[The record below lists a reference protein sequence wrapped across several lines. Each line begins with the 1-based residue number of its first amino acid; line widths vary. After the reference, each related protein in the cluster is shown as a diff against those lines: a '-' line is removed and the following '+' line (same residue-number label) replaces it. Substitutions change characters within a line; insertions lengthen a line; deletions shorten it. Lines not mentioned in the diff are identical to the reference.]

1 MQKHINS
8 FQTTGLFLYPLRT
21 LEMLFSD
28 VLVDIER
35 DQWHKM
41 GYKRKKFYWKTVI
54 FLFSTRFSAALVL

>member
-28 VLVDIER
+28 DLVDIER

-41 GYKRKKFYWKTVI
+41 GYKRKKFY
-54 FLFSTRFSAALVL
+54 